1 MSTQQNIPIA
11 ITAPAPTASLTSS
24 RKTEVAESEFSTDH
38 NDQNAWAEWRL
49 NQRAP
54 HYHLFPVASRYPHTT
69 YFPSG
74 SPATEPTITHHR
86 PASESTIHESR
97 SSCCTMPGWNL
108 HVHSSPSRMSHIQ
121 GTICVVLAVALIFI
135 VVLVL
140 AYESLLSHHVTKYGE
155 LTFYSLVSSKE
166 KP

>member
-24 RKTEVAESEFSTDH
+24 QKTEVAESEFSTDH
-38 NDQNAWAEWRL
+38 NNDQNAWAEWRL

-140 AYESLLSHHVTKYGE
+140 A
-155 LTFYSLVSSKE
+155 LVSSKE